1 MQIGEGAG
9 PIYNDYMGR
18 TKRKISVIVD
28 QAGNTAEREVENISA
43 TAYVKEI
50 FALAAG
56 PDGVLSEEE
65 ARAVDTF
72 LKDAE
77 TKGIIKLQ
85 KGADAASALDNI
97 SLDDAKALLVA
108 WKNEVKKLPLT
119 SYDDI
124 SKSFVRIN
132 EQLGVLTNSLVDIE
146 NFICTVEV
154 FCSRIYAGRNTWSGN
169 SGTVDM
175 ICKQIFSTMTAI
187 MEKKFLMPDQKMKL
201 AYYFISLYEATDP
214 QNVAERHRTFYD
226 EFFSGS
232 RIFPKE
238 HGEH

>member
-28 QAGNTAEREVENISA
+28 QAGNTAEREVENVSA

-50 FALAAG
+50 FLLAAG
-56 PDGVLSEEE
+56 PDGVLSEDE
-65 ARAVDTF
+65 AMAVDTF
-72 LKDAE
+72 LKDAA
-77 TKGIIKLQ
+77 KRGIITIKV
-85 KGADAASALDNI
+85 GDSTSALDNI
-97 SLDDAKALLVA
+97 SLDDAKALLLA

-154 FCSRIYAGRNTWSGN
+154 FCSRIIAGRNTWSGN

-175 ICKQIFSTMTAI
+175 ICKQIFSTMKAI
-187 MEKKFLMPDQKMKL
+187 MGIKFLMPDQKMKL